1 MVLLGLRSVQQYT
14 LFIVLTR
21 LANLPKSGGSKYGQE
36 SVSVRGVHVMGPYRD
51 PLDQSGCILHLGMAL
66 QVTSR

>member
-21 LANLPKSGGSKYGQE
+21 LANLPKSGGSKYGQR
-36 SVSVRGVHVMGPYRD
+36 SVSVRGGPCDGILIVILWISRD
-51 PLDQSGCILHLGMAL
+51 VSCIWAWPC
-66 QVTSR
+66 R